1 MSLIAL
7 PHIAQ
12 VLLAP
17 VSVWLTIE
25 NGIMAG
31 ALVLAIIGVLELV
44 DIVLVKSTSIK
55 DYRHNIVME
64 EE

>member
-55 DYRHNIVME
+55 DYRHHIAME